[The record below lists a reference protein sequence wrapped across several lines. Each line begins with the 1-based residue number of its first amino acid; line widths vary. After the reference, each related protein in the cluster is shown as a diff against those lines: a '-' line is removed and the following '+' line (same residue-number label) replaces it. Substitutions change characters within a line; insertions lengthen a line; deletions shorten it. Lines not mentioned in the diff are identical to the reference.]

1 MAKVHYILDFE
12 KQFYFPCTE
21 DKYILDAA
29 EDFGIMGLPYSDRAG
44 AGFTSAARLI
54 SGQIDQSEDWILD
67 DAQKAAGFFL
77 TDNTYP
83 LSDCVVKFFAEEELQ
98 NWVPGTV

>member
-1 MAKVHYILDFE
+1 MATYIITDFE
-12 KQFYFPCTE
+12 HQFAFACPD
-21 DKYILDAA
+21 DKYILDAG
-29 EDFGIMGLPYSDRAG
+29 EDAGFDLPYSDRAG
-44 AGFTSAARLI
+44 GSFTSAARLI
-54 SGQIDQSEDWILD
+54 SGKIDQSEDWILD

-83 LSDCVVKFFAEEELQ
+83 LSDCLVRFFAEEELQ

>member
-1 MAKVHYILDFE
+1 MAAYIITDFE
-12 KQFYFPCTE
+12 NQFAFECPA
-21 DKYILDAA
+21 DKYILDAG
-29 EDFGIMGLPYSDRAG
+29 EDAGYDLPYAG
-44 AGFTSAARLI
+44 RTGGDYSSVARLI

-77 TDNTYP
+77 TENTYA
-83 LSDCVVKFFAEEELQ
+83 LSDCLVRFFAEEEFQ